1 MVSASPPKVLSKKN
15 KEEKGSKYTTWKK
28 FFNTKGNN
36 SEKKL
41 LLLLPTYTSKLIS
54 LITSILI
61 IFLKKYL
68 SCHLAWLRVRWD
80 SWSSGTLHSRG
91 ITRPAMVSHPK
102 GGRLGFSSLLNTF
115 DISGIPNCHHYYLIF
130 FPRSQVCLGV
140 PPHLKRIGQP
150 ILGWFQ
156 PALCTQE

>member
-1 MVSASPPKVLSKKN
+1 MVSASSPKVLSKKN
-15 KEEKGSKYTTWKK
+15 KEEKGSKYTTWEK

-36 SEKKL
+36 SEKKKL
-41 LLLLPTYTSKLIS
+41 LLLLLTYTSSLIS

-68 SCHLAWLRVRWD
+68 SCHLVRLHVRWN

-102 GGRLGFSSLLNTF
+102 GERLGFSSLLNTF
-115 DISGIPNCHHYYLIF
+115 DISGIPNCHHYYLTF
-130 FPRSQVCLGV
+130 FQGVRYAWECLLTSDRSAN
-140 PPHLKRIGQP
+140 PS
-150 ILGWFQ
+150 
-156 PALCTQE
+156 